1 MFQVGPLEL
10 LVLVLVAIVVV
21 GPDKLP
27 GFAKEAANMIRTLR
41 EIATG
46 ARQQLR
52 EELGP
57 EFADLDLRNL
67 NPRTAVQR
75 AVFGDDVDLGRLN
88 PRNALRDAIFGDEDV
103 QAADPRRVIRE
114 TRFDDEGERHD
125 ETLYEAP
132 DSDRPVAVDV
142 VDMVKPRTDPASAGL
157 VKTPSRPTASTG
169 RPRPRPRPATPY
181 DADAT

>member
-1 MFQVGPLEL
+1 MFNIGPMEL
-10 LVLVLVAIVVV
+10 LVLALVAIVVI

-52 EELGP
+52 DELGP

-75 AVFGDDVDLGRLN
+75 AVFGDDVDFGRLN

-132 DSDRPVAVDV
+132 EADRPVAVDV
-142 VDMVKPRTDPASAGL
+142 IDMVKRPESE
-157 VKTPSRPTASTG
+157 PSETRAR
-169 RPRPRPRPATPY
+169 RPRPRPRPAVPY